1 MTTMKEVILL
11 GHTIVQKY
19 TCSAVIHDLLSL
31 EMCSDAEK
39 IPTDAVSIAHVP
51 SQMVLTLSQRPELSA
66 HGLTSC
72 KTISCNYHMTSPAIT

>member
-1 MTTMKEVILL
+1 MTTMKEDILL

-19 TCSAVIHDLLSL
+19 TCSDVIHDLLSL

-39 IPTDAVSIAHVP
+39 IPTDGVSIAHVQ
-51 SQMVLTLSQRPELSA
+51 SQIVLTLSQCTELSA

-72 KTISCNYHMTSPAIT
+72 KTIS